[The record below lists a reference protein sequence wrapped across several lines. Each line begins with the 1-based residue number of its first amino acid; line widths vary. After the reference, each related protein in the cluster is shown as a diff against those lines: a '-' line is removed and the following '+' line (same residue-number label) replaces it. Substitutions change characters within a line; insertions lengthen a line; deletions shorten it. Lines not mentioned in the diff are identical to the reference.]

1 LYPALTSSFQSVV
14 GILLE
19 FIQDFIH
26 VLFLPLTFIIVL
38 ISLSRGAFNILKSKL
53 FVSMGFREN
62 MLSLI
67 LHIICVFS
75 LESDHL
81 ELDHL
86 QCL

>member
-1 LYPALTSSFQSVV
+1 
-14 GILLE
+14 
-19 FIQDFIH
+19 
-26 VLFLPLTFIIVL
+26 
-38 ISLSRGAFNILKSKL
+38 LSRGAFNILKSKL